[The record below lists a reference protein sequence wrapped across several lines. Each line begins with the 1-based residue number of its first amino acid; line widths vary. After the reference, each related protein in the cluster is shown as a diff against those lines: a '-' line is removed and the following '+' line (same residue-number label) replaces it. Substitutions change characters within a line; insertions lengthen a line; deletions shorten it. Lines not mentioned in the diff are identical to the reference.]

1 MRRFPDHFS
10 GHADRYA
17 AHRPRYPTGLGAAL
31 AGLVGR
37 HGRAW
42 DAGCGPGRLTALL
55 APHFGHVVG
64 TDASPEQ
71 LAGAE
76 REEGTSYVCALAE
89 AAPLTAG
96 SIDLVT
102 AAQAA
107 HWFDVEGFYDEVR
120 RVARGGAALALVTY
134 DRPRVSEAVDRVVD
148 RFHDEV
154 LEGHWSDRRRHVD
167 ARYATLPF
175 PFEPLDVEVADL
187 EERWPAEAF
196 LAYVETWSGTKAF
209 ERTRGRERIDRFRDE
224 LVRAWADPGRERTVT
239 WPLTV
244 RAGRVDGPGTGP

>member
-1 MRRFPDHFS
+1 MSRFTDLFS
-10 GHADRYA
+10 GHAESYA
-17 AHRPRYPTGLGAAL
+17 VHRPRYPTRLGTAL
-31 AGLVGR
+31 ATLVER
-37 HGRAW
+37 HERAW

-76 REEGTSYVCALAE
+76 PAEGSSWACALAE
-89 AAPLTAG
+89 AVPLAAG
-96 SIDLVT
+96 SFDLVT

-107 HWFDVEGFYDEVR
+107 HWFDLEDFYGEVR
-120 RVARGGAALALVTY
+120 RVARIGTVLALVTY

-175 PFEPLDVEVADL
+175 PFEPLDVEVADM

-196 LAYVETWSGTKAF
+196 LAYVETWSGTKAY
-209 ERTRGRERIDRFRDE
+209 ERAGGPERIDRFRDE
-224 LVRAWADPGRERTVT
+224 LVRAWSDPDRERTVT
-239 WPLTV
+239 WALTV
-244 RAGRVDGPGTGP
+244 RAGRVDTTGG